1 MTKKVV
7 LITGASSGIGLAT
20 ANKLHDAGYIVY
32 GTSRREINAETKFSF
47 NMIQLN
53 VDHDDSVTA
62 AIQKV
67 IEKESRIDV
76 LINNAGFAISPAG
89 AEESSIAQAQAL
101 FNTNFFG
108 VVRMT
113 HAVIPHMRQ
122 QGIGQIVNISSVL
135 GLIPMPYGAL
145 YSASKHALEGYSESL
160 NHELRTQGIRV
171 TLIEPA
177 YTKTSLD
184 VNLLEADQKIA
195 HYDQIRTKMHQNM
208 IQSIQHS
215 DDPDVVAQT
224 ILKIIQHNN
233 PQPRYSAGS
242 TAKNLKNLRRF
253 TPAPLFD
260 KLIQRTIKI

>member
-7 LITGASSGIGLAT
+7 LITGASSGIGLTT

-32 GTSRREINAETKFSF
+32 GTSRREMKSGNTF
-47 NMIQLN
+47 NFKMIQLD
-53 VDHDDSVTA
+53 VDHDDSVTSA
-62 AIQKV
+62 VQNV
-67 IEKESRIDV
+67 IEQEGRIDV
-76 LINNAGFAISPAG
+76 LINNAGFSISPAA

-113 HAVIPHMRQ
+113 NAVIPQMRQ
-122 QGIGQIVNISSVL
+122 QGMGQIVNISSVL
-135 GLIPMPYGAL
+135 GLIPMPYSAL
-145 YSASKHALEGYSESL
+145 YSASKHAVEGYSESL
-160 NHELRTQGIRV
+160 DHELRTQGIRV

-177 YTKTSLD
+177 YTKTSIE
-184 VNLLEADQKIA
+184 VNSLEADQKMA
-195 HYDQIRTKMHQNM
+195 HHDQIRTKMQQKM
-208 IQSIQHS
+208 IQAIQHS
-215 DDPDVVAQT
+215 DDPDVVAQI
-224 ILKIIQHNN
+224 ILKVIKHSN

-260 KLIQRTIKI
+260 KLIQRTINV

>member
-32 GTSRREINAETKFSF
+32 GTSRREMNSANPF
-47 NMIQLN
+47 NFKMIQLD
-53 VDHDDSVTA
+53 VDHDASVTS
-62 AIQKV
+62 AIQKI
-67 IEKESRIDV
+67 IEQEGRIDV
-76 LINNAGFAISPAG
+76 LINNAGFSISPAA

-113 HAVIPHMRQ
+113 NAVIPQMRQ
-122 QGIGQIVNISSVL
+122 QGMGQIVNISSVL
-135 GLIPMPYGAL
+135 GLIPMPYSAL
-145 YSASKHALEGYSESL
+145 YSASKHAVEGYSESL
-160 NHELRTQGIRV
+160 DHELRTQGIRV

-177 YTKTSLD
+177 YTKTSIE
-184 VNLLEADQKIA
+184 VNSLEADQKMA
-195 HYDQIRTKMHQNM
+195 HHDQIRTKMQQKM
-208 IQSIQHS
+208 IQAIQHS
-215 DDPDVVAQT
+215 DDPNVVAET
-224 ILKIIQHNN
+224 ILKVIKHNN

-260 KLIQRTIKI
+260 KLIQRTINV